1 MNREM
6 LNEEN
11 AQDISHITKKTVK
24 PNQGL
29 NTLKDYASDNNFR
42 KAAEALKKIQ
52 KQARKYG
59 F

>member
-1 MNREM
+1 M